1 MAIPKFFHQADNFR
15 KEETIILSEDEA
27 RHASQSRRLQVS
39 DEVLLLNGDG
49 LIATGYFTELNRK
62 KAVVL
67 IKQVKEV
74 KRSEKRIIIAS
85 ALPKGDRQKVM
96 IDMLTQLGVNDF
108 IPLETEFSIVKANDK
123 SLEKWRRLVIEAC
136 KQSGNPFLMNIHSP
150 LSLSE
155 LMTNEVWHQSRVF
168 FADQQASKKQLT
180 NLTEKNACLAII
192 GPEGGFSD
200 IELER
205 FTSEGTGKMQL
216 STHILRTEAAAV
228 AAAAA
233 LINA

>member
-15 KEETIILSEDEA
+15 KEETIILNEDEA

-74 KRSEKRIIIAS
+74 KRSENRIIIAS

-168 FADQQASKKQLT
+168 FADKQASKKQLT
-180 NLTEKNACLAII
+180 NLTEKNTCLAII

-205 FTSEGTGKMQL
+205 FTTEGTEQMQL